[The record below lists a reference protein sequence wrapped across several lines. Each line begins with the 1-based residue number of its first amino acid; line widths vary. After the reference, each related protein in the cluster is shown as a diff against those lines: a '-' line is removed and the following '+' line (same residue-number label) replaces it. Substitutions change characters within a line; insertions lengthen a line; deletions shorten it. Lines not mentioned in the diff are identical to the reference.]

1 MPIGAAKRPEPPV
14 ARGSGSRVSLGPDSR
29 DRLNLPAKTS
39 LIENP
44 PHVRMA
50 QRLAQGRTAPAPGRY
65 PGAGAAVRPR
75 RAQPHRPALERRRD
89 PAQGLRLQQPAG
101 IPRPLLRRRRRAAHR
116 AGLLRPDLGLP
127 AEVQGAERRPRRAV
141 LRPADPHRSR
151 HSLRGGARRHPR
163 RAAGRREAAG
173 HPPWADPPSASTAR
187 KSGIRRASS
196 SGSSTAP
203 AAKASSPSPMP
214 AKRGRPS
221 TSGKP
226 STCSRSSASTT
237 ACAPSRTSG

>member
-14 ARGSGSRVSLGPDSR
+14 ARGSGSWVCRGPDSR

-163 RAAGRREAAG
+163 RATGRRSC
-173 HPPWADPPSASTAR
+173 WASAM
-187 KSGIRRASS
+187 G
-196 SGSSTAP
+196 
-203 AAKASSPSPMP
+203 
-214 AKRGRPS
+214 
-221 TSGKP
+221 
-226 STCSRSSASTT
+226 
-237 ACAPSRTSG
+237 